1 MEHTGEGPCPQEEA
15 MNAPSSG
22 AYPFDSHSEGAAA
35 GAGGGWWGFLDKT
48 LENVMRQSET
58 LLTICKEDLQEF
70 TKTLK
75 EDTHGLVKR
84 QLPLESSQLS
94 QQFSE
99 FSSTLSTFL
108 SFSEEEEEEEDQDK
122 DKEGESERGAEV
134 NQDKTQEEGEEGYRL
149 VANSHTFLEEP
160 VEKEEFKAWCQQFS
174 LSKKAVDVR
183 LLLSARADLRKLY
196 QEAVPRKV
204 SHSAFWQRYYYHI
217 QHSRTRHSS
226 DIKEPA
232 ATKRN
237 LVIKACSPGFAAQSE
252 AASFRRMDDCQQ
264 FAVSTQRCIDDA
276 AVEAVMPRPAHL
288 AFSPS
293 SQNRLQHS
301 TTENHQVPRQ
311 GYAEDH
317 LLAEDDWVH
326 GYFCLLAYNSVACY

>member
-15 MNAPSSG
+15 MDAPSSA

-35 GAGGGWWGFLDKT
+35 GGGGWWGFLDKT
-48 LENVMRQSET
+48 FENVKRQSET
-58 LLTICKEDLQEF
+58 LVVAVVEDLQEF

-75 EDTHGLVKR
+75 EDTHDLVKR
-84 QLPLESSQLS
+84 QLPLEGSQLS

-108 SFSEEEEEEEDQDK
+108 SFSEEEEEEDQDN
-122 DKEGESERGAEV
+122 DKEEGEGERGAEV
-134 NQDKTQEEGEEGYRL
+134 NQDKTQEEGEEEYRL
-149 VANSHTFLEEP
+149 VSNSHTFLEEP

-204 SHSAFWQRYYYHI
+204 SHSAFWQRYYYHV
-217 QHSRTRHSS
+217 QHSRTGHSS
-226 DIKEPA
+226 DMKEPA
-232 ATKRN
+232 ATKSN
-237 LVIKACSPGFAAQSE
+237 LVIKACSPGFAAQNE
-252 AASFRRMDDCQQ
+252 AAFFRRMDDCQQ

-276 AVEAVMPRPAHL
+276 AVEAAMPRPAHL

-293 SQNRLQHS
+293 SQNLLQHS
-301 TTENHQVPRQ
+301 TTENHEVPRQ

-326 GYFCLLAYNSVACY
+326 GYFCLLANNSVDCN